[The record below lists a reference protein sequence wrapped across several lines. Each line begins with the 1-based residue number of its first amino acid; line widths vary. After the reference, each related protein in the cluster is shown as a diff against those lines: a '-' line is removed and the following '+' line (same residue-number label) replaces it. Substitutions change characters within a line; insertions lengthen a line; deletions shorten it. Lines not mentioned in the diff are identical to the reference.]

1 MAAHDDIFWYAIDI
15 FVSVLTPSV
24 LYLWNCCC
32 GNVCGGLHSWLF
44 MLVAE
49 KFDVEEHRFDGVS
62 NLGAMSRILRQA
74 GLRTGRHRWNHD
86 ANADSGDNIQVGT
99 IRFPTKSYCLWSL
112 ALLGITHY
120 IWMKDDGSVIVITG
134 PREAVN
140 VLIRM
145 SNSAVNRQATEAQIA
160 ELIAVLGDGPME
172 LKCRLLDRVLVGAL
186 SSILAFILGFSHST
200 YLHII
205 GVVCGFVGCSCI
217 CYNIARL
224 RGISCRSCVRWMCRK
239 LRRQVDPEAAV
250 NLLPAVPMEGEV
262 PAIDDWDW
270 ESSNE
275 KRYSL
280 VVARVSWYEIH
291 TQLLFQ
297 SEFLPFRSGDFH
309 TGVKAL
315 AIKQN
320 NHLPQLAAHYFSSDP
335 DLLYVCVHNPMT
347 DLNIIEMKE
356 LIVKAKRD
364 ILILIILPVCEPFSA
379 QLDNFPPAGLHA
391 HNDARFV
398 TSLAG
403 MDCWLTM
410 LSARV
415 FSKFRL
421 VLPYHDQ
428 ETLKSSSL
436 WRIMTKT
443 VNSEILH
450 LSPDP

>member
-1 MAAHDDIFWYAIDI
+1 MAAHDDISWYAIGI

-24 LYLWNCCC
+24 LYLWNGCC

-86 ANADSGDNIQVGT
+86 ANADSGDNFQVGT

-250 NLLPAVPMEGEV
+250 NLLPAVEGMLEV

-270 ESSNE
+270 DE
-275 KRYSL
+275 KR
-280 VVARVSWYEIH
+280 
-291 TQLLFQ
+291 
-297 SEFLPFRSGDFH
+297 
-309 TGVKAL
+309 
-315 AIKQN
+315 
-320 NHLPQLAAHYFSSDP
+320 
-335 DLLYVCVHNPMT
+335 
-347 DLNIIEMKE
+347 
-356 LIVKAKRD
+356 
-364 ILILIILPVCEPFSA
+364 
-379 QLDNFPPAGLHA
+379 
-391 HNDARFV
+391 
-398 TSLAG
+398 
-403 MDCWLTM
+403 
-410 LSARV
+410 
-415 FSKFRL
+415 
-421 VLPYHDQ
+421 
-428 ETLKSSSL
+428 
-436 WRIMTKT
+436 
-443 VNSEILH
+443 
-450 LSPDP
+450 

>member
-1 MAAHDDIFWYAIDI
+1 MAAHDDISWYAIGI
-15 FVSVLTPSV
+15 FVRVLTPSG

-200 YLHII
+200 DLQII

-217 CYNIARL
+217 CYKHPRHPSK
-224 RGISCRSCVRWMCRK
+224 RQ
-239 LRRQVDPEAAV
+239 RRRVYVDV
-250 NLLPAVPMEGEV
+250 
-262 PAIDDWDW
+262 D
-270 ESSNE
+270 
-275 KRYSL
+275 
-280 VVARVSWYEIH
+280 
-291 TQLLFQ
+291 
-297 SEFLPFRSGDFH
+297 
-309 TGVKAL
+309 
-315 AIKQN
+315 
-320 NHLPQLAAHYFSSDP
+320 
-335 DLLYVCVHNPMT
+335 
-347 DLNIIEMKE
+347 
-356 LIVKAKRD
+356 
-364 ILILIILPVCEPFSA
+364 
-379 QLDNFPPAGLHA
+379 
-391 HNDARFV
+391 
-398 TSLAG
+398 
-403 MDCWLTM
+403 
-410 LSARV
+410 
-415 FSKFRL
+415 
-421 VLPYHDQ
+421 
-428 ETLKSSSL
+428 
-436 WRIMTKT
+436 
-443 VNSEILH
+443 
-450 LSPDP
+450 